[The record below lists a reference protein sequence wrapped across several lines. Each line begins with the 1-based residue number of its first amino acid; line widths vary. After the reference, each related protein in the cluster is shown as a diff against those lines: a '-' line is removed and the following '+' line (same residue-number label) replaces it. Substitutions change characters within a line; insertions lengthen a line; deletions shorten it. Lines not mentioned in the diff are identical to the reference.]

1 MSERPDLR
9 VVSGGTDRPGLDLP
23 ETIDRDAWEEIGASL
38 ARDQREH
45 EQTTARLRHDL
56 EWRLGDWAARA
67 DDDFATLGE
76 AAAIVG
82 ESALNLRKYV
92 ATATAYPS
100 VRRRTRLPFY
110 MHLEA
115 RALPEGE
122 RERLLDQAEAERW
135 TRAEMREAAREAS
148 AIGQAARRRREN
160 AALKRALRAAR
171 TDARDVVERARVRL
185 DGERRNVRG
194 SLRRVATL
202 AKELAAAD
210 ALDGLHGNAR
220 RGFARDLRRLADALA
235 DETDLAIAEL
245 GTAADAI
252 ERRET

>member
-1 MSERPDLR
+1 M
-9 VVSGGTDRPGLDLP
+9 
-23 ETIDRDAWEEIGASL
+23 I
-38 ARDQREH
+38 Q
-45 EQTTARLRHDL
+45 
-56 EWRLGDWAARA
+56 
-67 DDDFATLGE
+67 
-76 AAAIVG
+76 
-82 ESALNLRKYV
+82 ES
-92 ATATAYPS
+92 S
-100 VRRRTRLPFY
+100 W
-110 MHLEA
+110 
-115 RALPEGE
+115 
-122 RERLLDQAEAERW
+122 RLLDQAEAERW

-148 AIGQAARRRREN
+148 AIGQAARRGREN
-160 AALKRALRAAR
+160 AALKRALRASR

-194 SLRRVATL
+194 SLRRIATL
-202 AKELAAAD
+202 AKELTAAD